1 MVIHSRKL
9 NAIIEIEVPTAEN
22 VGKYASV
29 LGDLPPRS
37 VDKTKAELID
47 WFYFTHMRIKKSEH
61 PQRCSQM

>member
-9 NAIIEIEVPTAEN
+9 YAIIEIKFPTAEN

-29 LGDLPPRS
+29 LGDLSPRS

-47 WFYFTHMRIKKSEH
+47 RFYFTHMRIKKK
-61 PQRCSQM
+61 